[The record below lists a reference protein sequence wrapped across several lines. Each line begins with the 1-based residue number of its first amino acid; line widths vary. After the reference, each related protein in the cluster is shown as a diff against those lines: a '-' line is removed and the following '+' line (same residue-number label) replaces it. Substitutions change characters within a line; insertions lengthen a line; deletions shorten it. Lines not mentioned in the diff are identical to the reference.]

1 MVKNMPK
8 KYYTRIIENELDQML
23 GIIGAVLIEGPKW
36 CGKTTTAGTRA
47 ASRLLLMD
55 PSRNFEN
62 RLRAETDPALAV
74 SGEVPRLID
83 EWQEVP
89 PLWDAV
95 RHLVDQRA
103 EKGHGHRIYFLR
115 SNTKS
120 TKQIKTR
127 IYHWQESKR
136 IARIINKTR
145 INTGKT
151 GVVVV

>member
-23 GIIGAVLIEGPKW
+23 GIFGAVLIEGPKW

-74 SGEVPRLID
+74 AGEVPRLID
-83 EWQEVP
+83 EWRFRNFGTRRG
-89 PLWDAV
+89 LSATTAAAS
-95 RHLVDQRA
+95 LA
-103 EKGHGHRIYFLR
+103 SSYLR
-115 SNTKS
+115 GRRRRETMNGRCTVALEGSLNCAW
-120 TKQIKTR
+120 IP
-127 IYHWQESKR
+127 
-136 IARIINKTR
+136 
-145 INTGKT
+145 
-151 GVVVV
+151 